1 MAYSQSEILQ
11 EEVYLFERL
20 DTPNREVM
28 AHLKAVCFLRPTED
42 NLNQL
47 KAELR
52 KPKYGEYYLCK
63 CQRITSVCSNFTD
76 LLSVFSNAVSNTYLE
91 QLAAADEHEVVQEVN
106 VSPADCCYPPLLW
119 QSSEYLS
126 TRRNSLRITLQSTR
140 TCSH

>member
-63 CQRITSVCSNFTD
+63 CQRGHPD
-76 LLSVFSNAVSNTYLE
+76 LQQVF
-91 QLAAADEHEVVQEVN
+91 
-106 VSPADCCYPPLLW
+106 
-119 QSSEYLS
+119 
-126 TRRNSLRITLQSTR
+126 
-140 TCSH
+140 

>member
-63 CQRITSVCSNFTD
+63 CQQESDLSSYVTAQLTD
-76 LLSVFSNAVSNTYLE
+76 LPCNHSVFSNAVSNTYLE

-106 VSPADCCYPPLLW
+106 VS
-119 QSSEYLS
+119 
-126 TRRNSLRITLQSTR
+126 T
-140 TCSH
+140 